1 MKRVNW
7 VLLGLLGVVLVYG
20 VVSMVIVAVVYG
32 GQFPRYDRPD
42 MSVSAGLRYEDI
54 EADYP
59 RDLVSFKSGDNLL
72 QGYVYGSGQDRGL
85 VVLAHGIG
93 GGADSYLA
101 QIAYF
106 VDQGWCVFA
115 YDATGS
121 FDSEGKSTR
130 GFPQGLLDLRAA
142 LDFIEGEGSLSSLP
156 VLLFGH
162 SWGGYAVANVL
173 HFGYDVAGVV
183 SVSGADSSLGM
194 ISEQG
199 RRMMG
204 GFIDFQVP
212 FLGFYEWLLFGDVA
226 SLKGSEAVFGS
237 DVPVLVIHG
246 RNDEFVSYDGVS
258 LYSRVVGSDEGNVR
272 SLLLSEPGRSGHG
285 DLFDSL
291 SSLKYIE
298 EINVVYGELYEEY
311 DGKIPYEVNRDFYDG
326 VDRFLANGLDLGLMG
341 EINGF
346 FLECVE

>member
-93 GGADSYLA
+93 GGADSYLS
-101 QIAYF
+101 QISYF

-115 YDATGS
+115 YDA
-121 FDSEGKSTR
+121 
-130 GFPQGLLDLRAA
+130 
-142 LDFIEGEGSLSSLP
+142 
-156 VLLFGH
+156 
-162 SWGGYAVANVL
+162 
-173 HFGYDVAGVV
+173 
-183 SVSGADSSLGM
+183 
-194 ISEQG
+194 
-199 RRMMG
+199 
-204 GFIDFQVP
+204 
-212 FLGFYEWLLFGDVA
+212 
-226 SLKGSEAVFGS
+226 SLKGSEAIFESG
-237 DVPVLVIHG
+237 VPVLVIHG
-246 RNDEFVSYDGVS
+246 RNDDFVSFDGVS
-258 LYSRVVGSDEGNVR
+258 LYSRVVGSGEGNVR
-272 SLLLSEPGRSGHG
+272 SLLLSEPGRSGHS

-291 SSLKYIE
+291 SSLEYIE

-311 DGKIPYEVNRDFYDG
+311 DEKIPYEVKRDFYAG

>member
-1 MKRVNW
+1 
-7 VLLGLLGVVLVYG
+7 LLGVVLVYG
-20 VVSMVIVAVVYG
+20 VVSMVVVAVVYG

-42 MSVSAGLRYEDI
+42 MSLSVGLRYEDL
-54 EADYP
+54 EGEYP
-59 RDLVSFKSGDNLL
+59 RELVNFESGDNLL
-72 QGYVYGSGQDRGL
+72 QGYVYGVGQDRGL
-85 VVLAHGIG
+85 VVVAHGIG

-101 QIAYF
+101 QISYF

-130 GFPQGLLDLRAA
+130 GFPQGLFDLRAA
-142 LDFIEGEGSLSSLP
+142 LDFIEGEERFSSLP

-183 SVSGADSSLGM
+183 SVSGADSSLEM
-194 ISEQG
+194 IIEQG

-204 GFIDFQVP
+204 GFIDFQSP
-212 FLGFYEWLLFGDVA
+212 FLWLYEWFLFGNVA
-226 SLKGSEAVFGS
+226 SLRGSEAVFLSG
-237 DVPVLVIHG
+237 VPVLVVHG
-246 RNDEFVSYDGVS
+246 RDDEFVSYDGAS
-258 LYSRVVGSDEGNVR
+258 LYSKVEGSSEGNIR
-272 SLLLSEPGRSGHG
+272 SLLLSEPGRSGHS

-291 SSLKYIE
+291 SSLEYIE
-298 EINVVYGELYEEY
+298 GINVVYGELYEEY
-311 DGKIPYEVNRDFYDG
+311 DGKIPYEVEQGFYAG

>member
-1 MKRVNW
+1 LRIVKRVF
-7 VLLGLLGVVLVYG
+7 LGLFGVVLVYV

-42 MSVSAGLRYEDI
+42 MSVSVGLRYEDLM
-54 EADYP
+54 ENYP

-72 QGYVYGSGQDRGL
+72 QGYVYGVGQDRGL

-130 GFPQGLLDLRAA
+130 GFPQVLLDLRAA

-162 SWGGYAVANVL
+162 SWGGYAVVNVL

-183 SVSGADSSLGM
+183 SVSGADSSLE
-194 ISEQG
+194 IVTEQG

-204 GFIDFQVP
+204 GFIDLQVP
-212 FLGFYEWLLFGDVA
+212 FLWLYEWFLFGGVA
-226 SLKGSEAVFGS
+226 SLRGSEAIFESG
-237 DVPVLVIHG
+237 VPVLVVHG
-246 RNDEFVSYDGVS
+246 REDEFVSYDGAAI
-258 LYSRVVGSDEGNVR
+258 YSKVEGSDRGNVR
-272 SLLLSEPGRSGHG
+272 SLLLSEPGRSGHS

-298 EINVVYGELYEEY
+298 EINVVYGELYERY
-311 DGKIPYEVNRDFYDG
+311 DGKIPYEVKRGFYAG
-326 VDRFLANGLDLGLMG
+326 IDRFLANGLDLGLMG
-341 EINGF
+341 EFNGF